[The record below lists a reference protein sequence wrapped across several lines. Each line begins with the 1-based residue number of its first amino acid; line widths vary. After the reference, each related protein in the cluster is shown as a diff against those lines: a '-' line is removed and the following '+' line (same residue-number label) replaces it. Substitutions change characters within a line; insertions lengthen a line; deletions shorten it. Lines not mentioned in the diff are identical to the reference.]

1 MKFKGVIALIMIF
14 AVLVGASAVA
24 NMFSYT
30 ATEYALDTMCT
41 ITAYGINSKKAVND
55 SFDVLKE
62 FEDKISVHRNDSD
75 ISLLNSRVLIA
86 TRDED
91 IFNMIKTALK
101 VSKDTN
107 RAFDITIK
115 PLVDLWNIKGSGPVP
130 SDEEITYRLNSISYT
145 GVQVDFE
152 KRDVFFTNPDTQID
166 LGGIAKGY
174 CADKVAKV
182 LENHGI
188 KSAIIDLGGNVRT
201 IGKKK
206 GKVWRIGI
214 QEPEGKRGEYFG
226 ILDISDKCVVTS
238 GAYERYFTEK
248 GKVYHHILD
257 PRTGY
262 PARSGITSVSIVA
275 DDGAI
280 ADALSTAVYVLG
292 VSDGLALLN
301 SPEYDNI
308 GYIITDENGK
318 VYISENID
326 FEITSESYAEG

>member
-1 MKFKGVIALIMIF
+1 MKNKGIIILIVIL
-14 AVLVGASAVA
+14 AVLMGTAAVA

-41 ITAYGINSKKAVND
+41 VTAYGFNSKSAVTD
-55 SFDVLKE
+55 AFDTLKKLE
-62 FEDKISVHRNDSD
+62 AKLSVHRETSD
-75 ISLLNSRVLIA
+75 ISRLNREKRAHL
-86 TRDED
+86 DED
-91 IFNMIKTALK
+91 VFNMIKTAK
-101 VSKDTN
+101 MVSDDTN
-107 RAFDITIK
+107 GAFDITVK
-115 PLVDLWNIKGSGPVP
+115 PLVDLWNIKGGGPVP
-130 SDEEITYRLNSISYT
+130 SEKEITYRLNSILNADI
-145 GVQVDFE
+145 QVDLE
-152 KRDVFFTNPDTQID
+152 KRDVYFANSDTQID

-182 LENHGI
+182 LENHDI
-188 KSAIIDLGGNVRT
+188 KSALIDLGGNVRT

-214 QEPEGKRGEYFG
+214 QDPKKKRGEYFG
-226 ILDISDKCVVTS
+226 VLSISDKCVVTS
-238 GAYERYFTEK
+238 GAYERYFTEN

-257 PRTGY
+257 PHTGY
-262 PARSGITSVSIVA
+262 PADSGITSVSIIA

-301 SPEYDNI
+301 SSEYDDV
-308 GYIITDENGK
+308 GYIIIDKNGK

-326 FEITSESYAEG
+326 FEITSESYVEG